1 MFRWVDPLPADSYSH
16 RSRPV
21 PSTRLGASDLLRFL
35 TALLQSN
42 FSLQATRLHQAK
54 RREAVL
60 AVQLDVQFARPGVNS
75 VLSYKLL
82 SVELADLNDLGAK
95 FPFLKK
101 KKKRLIW
108 TCKNWSLLSTPKDGE
123 LTFSLDCLPS

>member
-1 MFRWVDPLPADSYSH
+1 MLWSLLMFRWVDPLPADSYSH

-21 PSTRLGASDLLRFL
+21 PSTRLGASNLLRFL

-42 FSLQATRLHQAK
+42 FSLQAMRLHQAK

-75 VLSYKLL
+75 VLSHKLL

-101 KKKRLIW
+101 KKKK
-108 TCKNWSLLSTPKDGE
+108 TY
-123 LTFSLDCLPS
+123 LDL

>member
-1 MFRWVDPLPADSYSH
+1 MFRWVDPLSADSYSP

-42 FSLQATRLHQAK
+42 FSLQAMRLHQAK

-101 KKKRLIW
+101 KKKD
-108 TCKNWSLLSTPKDGE
+108 LSGLVKTGACFQPPKME
-123 LTFSLDCLPS
+123 S

>member
-1 MFRWVDPLPADSYSH
+1 M
-16 RSRPV
+16 
-21 PSTRLGASDLLRFL
+21 
-35 TALLQSN
+35 
-42 FSLQATRLHQAK
+42 RLHQAK

-101 KKKRLIW
+101 KKK
-108 TCKNWSLLSTPKDGE
+108 TY
-123 LTFSLDCLPS
+123 LDL